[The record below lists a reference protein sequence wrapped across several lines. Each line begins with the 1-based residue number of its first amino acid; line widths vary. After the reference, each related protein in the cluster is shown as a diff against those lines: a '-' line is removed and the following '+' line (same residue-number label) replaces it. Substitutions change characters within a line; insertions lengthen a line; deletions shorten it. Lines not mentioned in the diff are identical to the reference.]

1 LIRYALCCGNGHD
14 FEAWFSGSADFDT
27 QAARGLVTCAVCGSA
42 DVHKA
47 LMAPSVKR
55 TDNDRSGKGRSAGP
69 DHTDVPQAPVQ
80 QPVAAAAGPGMPE
93 EVRSALRQ
101 LRKAVVENSDYV
113 GPGFAE
119 EARKIHYGEVPARG
133 IYGEASTEDTKAL
146 EEEGIE
152 VYPLPHLP
160 EDQN

>member
-1 LIRYALCCGNGHD
+1 MIRYALCCGNGHD
-14 FEAWFSGSADFDT
+14 FEAWFSGSADFDA
-27 QAARGLVTCAVCGSA
+27 QAARGLVGCAVCGST

-55 TDNDRSGKGRSAGP
+55 TDRGRGSQEISNDAPEVSA
-69 DHTDVPQAPVQ
+69 QY
-80 QPVAAAAGPGMPE
+80 PVAAAAGPGMPE
-93 EVRSALRQ
+93 QVRDALRQ

-113 GPGFAE
+113 GPGFVE
-119 EARKIHYGEVPARG
+119 EARKIHYGEAPVRG
-133 IYGEASTEDTKAL
+133 IYGEASADDTRAL